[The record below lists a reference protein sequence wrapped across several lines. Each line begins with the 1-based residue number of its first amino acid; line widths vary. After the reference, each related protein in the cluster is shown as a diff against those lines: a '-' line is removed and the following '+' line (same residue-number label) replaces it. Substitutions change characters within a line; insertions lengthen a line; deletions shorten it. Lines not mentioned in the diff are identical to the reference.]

1 MLIDWFTVGAQVVN
15 FAVLVW
21 LMKRFLY
28 APVQAAIAAREK
40 RIADE
45 LAGAD
50 RQRAETAAAGAAL
63 AERSATFDR
72 ERDALMATA
81 RAGAQAE
88 SARLVEAARVAADA
102 LSARRRERLAAD
114 SDELVDTLRRR
125 TLEGVFAI
133 ARKTLGDLA
142 STSLEASACDVFTGR
157 IRALDGAE
165 RSAFAAALGGAAGV
179 GLVRTAFELPEPQ
192 RASIRRSVDE
202 AFAVTSTLTFEAAP
216 ALVCGIEL
224 AASGRKISWN
234 VADEL
239 SALQQGVA
247 GLLHAEAVAPAAAP

>member
-1 MLIDWFTVGAQVVN
+1 MLIDWFTVCAQVVN

-28 APVQAAIAAREK
+28 GPIQDAIAAREK

-50 RQRAETAAAGAAL
+50 RQRAEADAASAAL
-63 AERSATFDR
+63 VARSATFDR

-88 SARLVEAARVAADA
+88 GARLVEAAHAAADV
-102 LSARRRERLAAD
+102 LSAQRHERLVVE
-114 SDELVDTLRRR
+114 SDELAESLRRR

-142 STSLEASACDVFTGR
+142 STGLEASACDVFVGR
-157 IRALDGAE
+157 VRALEGPARTVFADALTGAGGVAVV
-165 RSAFAAALGGAAGV
+165 RSAFD
-179 GLVRTAFELPEPQ
+179 LPEAQ
-192 RASIRRSVDE
+192 RTSIRASVDQ
-202 AFAVTSTLTFEAAP
+202 AFGIASTLTFETAP

-224 AASGRKISWN
+224 VASGQKISWS

-239 SALQQGVA
+239 S
-247 GLLHAEAVAPAAAP
+247 GLESAVASLLSARPAVLATAH